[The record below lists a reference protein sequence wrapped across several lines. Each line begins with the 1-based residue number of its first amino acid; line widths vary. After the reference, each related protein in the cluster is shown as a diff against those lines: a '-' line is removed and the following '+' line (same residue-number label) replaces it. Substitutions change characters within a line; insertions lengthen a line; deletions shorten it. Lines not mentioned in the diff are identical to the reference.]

1 MGCHADLFMLLA
13 VKWVRPIIKV
23 PEMHVVLFM
32 ISKILSQTIKFCV
45 KVKDI
50 LYDVM
55 NIHKSMPVKTGKMIS
70 VCVISSENIT
80 GLGV

>member
-1 MGCHADLFMLLA
+1 MLLA